1 VLKRNRSSKKTT
13 VVGLELDPSHV
24 AAAEVSVNGS
34 ITVTRGAVAPLRPG
48 IIRDGEVADPQGL
61 TEALKT
67 LFAEHDLPRR
77 VRLGVSNQ
85 RIVVRSLDLPPIDDP
100 KALAATVRVE
110 APDHIPMPMDEA
122 ILDFQPLG
130 RVVNPQ
136 GQERERVVVV
146 AVRREM
152 IDRVVGAAKDAGL
165 HLEGIDLSAFAMV
178 RAVGETGDDAVLYAN
193 IAGLT
198 NVAVANGSGCLF
210 TRASAGGLD
219 AMVHTLSERGGLT
232 TEHAR
237 EWLKHVGLAR
247 PVEEV
252 EGDEAIVAATR
263 AVLEEG
269 VQQLADSVRNSL
281 NFYRTQ
287 EASERVERGVV
298 TGPVVEIP
306 GFVEQLATE
315 LRLPLEHAAVE
326 VADEQG
332 SPALLTV
339 AAGLAVEARP

>member
-1 VLKRNRSSKKTT
+1 VFKKKRSSKNSS

-24 AAAEVSVNGS
+24 AAAEVAVNGS
-34 ITVTRGAVAPLRPG
+34 ITVTRGARAPLAPG
-48 IIRDGEVADPQGL
+48 VIRDGEVADAQAL
-61 TEALKT
+61 TDTLKT

-77 VRLGVSNQ
+77 VRLGISNQ
-85 RIVVRSLDLPPIDDP
+85 RIVVRALDLPLLEDP
-100 KALAATVRVE
+100 KELAAAVKVE

-130 RVVNPQ
+130 TVVNAA
-136 GQERERVVVV
+136 GQERSRVVVV

-152 IDRVVGAAKDAGL
+152 IDRIVGATKQAGL
-165 HLEGIDLSAFAMV
+165 QLEGIDLSAFAMV
-178 RAVGETGDDAVLYAN
+178 RAVGADDKDAVLYAN
-193 IAGLT
+193 VAGIT
-198 NVAVANGSGCLF
+198 NAAVANGSGCLF
-210 TRASAGGLD
+210 TRAAAGGLD
-219 AMVHTLSERGGLT
+219 SMVHTLCERGGLT

-237 EWLKHVGLAR
+237 EWLKHVGLAKS
-247 PVEEV
+247 VEEV

-263 AVLEEG
+263 TVLEEG
-269 VQQLADSVRNSL
+269 VHHLADTLRNSL

-287 EASERVERGVV
+287 ESSERVERGVV

-306 GFVEQLATE
+306 GFVEQLSAE
-315 LRLPLEHAAVE
+315 LRLPLEHAAVD

-332 SPALLTV
+332 SPALLTI